1 MLDQTRR
8 LLEAAKGGD
17 PVLLALVLEAG
28 PRALT
33 PGSRLLIERDGAR
46 LGTLGDPGLDDLVS
60 ARAAAAFRDHSTET
74 LYISDSGLRARHK
87 ITLDYRE
94 SASDSQN
101 RKVVLWQCLSEHAT
115 AGATSIY
122 IEVVEAKPVFVIVG
136 GGHVGRAV
144 AKLADFLDFHVAVI
158 DDREDFADPA
168 LIPEADEVICADFE
182 VALRDY
188 PIDGNTSV
196 VLVTRGHKQDELSL
210 RCCLGRG
217 AGYLGMIGSKRRTA
231 TVLEHLLEEGFDS
244 AELGKIRTPIGLD
257 IGAETPEEIAL
268 SILSEVIAL
277 RRGGTGMPMYHRP
290 ASLRTR

>member
-1 MLDQTRR
+1 MLDLTLR
-8 LLEAAKGGD
+8 LLEAAKGGY

-60 ARAAAAFRDHSTET
+60 ARAGDAFKDHSTET
-74 LYISDSGLRARHK
+74 LYISDS
-87 ITLDYRE
+87 E
-94 SASDSQN
+94 
-101 RKVVLWQCLSEHAT
+101 LSEHAT
-115 AGATSIY
+115 VGATSIY

-144 AKLADFLDFHVAVI
+144 ARLADFLDFHVAVI

-168 LIPEADEVICADFE
+168 LIPEADEVICDDFE

-231 TVLEHLLEEGFDS
+231 TVLEHLLEEGFDA